1 MAHFGFTDLHSFKD
15 FVAFVRLCAPSDFP
29 VEDYLKPDEQMNLD
43 RAFDGLRYGL
53 KLTAEEKGDLPVLAT
68 CRALVEEAYA
78 LYRDD
83 RMRDG
88 YFKVQEMEKLLKK
101 IPSQ

>member
-1 MAHFGFTDLHSFKD
+1 MARRELWSCGAAWRDSLIFIWAIAWAEMWVIESPSTA
-15 FVAFVRLCAPSDFP
+15 VAEVG
-29 VEDYLKPDEQMNLD
+29 ED
-43 RAFDGLRYGL
+43 
-53 KLTAEEKGDLPVLAT
+53 
-68 CRALVEEAYA
+68 A